1 MSSIGVIG
9 GADGPTRVFVSGPVW
24 PWAVFGAAAVAL
36 VVFLIVRKKKCIA
49 QSTSAADAEPWRR
62 SFRKW
67 MKILRSDE
75 NCRSD
80 SCKIT
85 KKYFKSLLTA
95 RGIYCNI

>member
-9 GADGPTRVFVSGPVW
+9 GADGPTREFVSGPVW
-24 PWAVFGAAAVAL
+24 PWVVFGAAAVAL
-36 VVFLIVRKKKCIA
+36 VVFLIVRKL
-49 QSTSAADAEPWRR
+49 
-62 SFRKW
+62 

-95 RGIYCNI
+95 RGIYCSI